1 MDSKH
6 PGIMIT
12 PKDQSHYHHG
22 NLREALIQTALQ
34 ILAVDGV
41 AGLTLRK
48 VAKAAGVSHAA
59 PAHHFKDKTALVASV
74 AAEGFR
80 ILSKELLGV
89 ADIHQDSKEQLIR
102 LVRTYVGFAQRE
114 VELFRLIFGP
124 SAPDY
129 REYPELYEAGIE
141 CWNTLVQL
149 VITIMKDQEITN
161 CEPDL
166 LAFSLWAHTQGV
178 ASLIV
183 NQAVIPPHLIPIKGA
198 MQDKAIELL
207 IDGIIAASRKSKKTP
222 DGE

>member
-1 MDSKH
+1 MDSKQ

-22 NLREALIQTALQ
+22 NLREALIQAALQ

-80 ILSKELLGV
+80 ILSKELLDV
-89 ADIHQDSKEQLIR
+89 AKIHQDSKEQLIR

-149 VITIMKDQEITN
+149 VTTVMKDQEITN
-161 CEPDL
+161 CEPNL

-183 NQAVIPPHLIPIKGA
+183 NQAVIPPHLIPLKEA
-198 MQDKAIELL
+198 MLDKSIELL
-207 IDGIIAASRKSKKTP
+207 IDGIIAASQKSQKTP

>member
-1 MDSKH
+1 MNNDHSRIEVTSK
-6 PGIMIT
+6 P
-12 PKDQSHYHHG
+12 QSHYHHG

-59 PAHHFKDKTALVASV
+59 PAHHFKDKTALIASV

-80 ILSKELLGV
+80 ILSKALLAV
-89 ADIHQDSKEQLIR
+89 AKIHPDSKEQLIR

-124 SAPDY
+124 TAPDY

-149 VITIMKDQEITN
+149 VTTVMKDLEITN

-166 LAFSLWAHTQGV
+166 LAFSIWAHTQGI

-183 NQAVIPPHLIPIKGA
+183 NQAVIPPHLIPLKGA
-198 MQDKAIELL
+198 MLDKSIELL
-207 IDGIIAASRKSKKTP
+207 INGLLS
-222 DGE
+222 GN

>member
-1 MDSKH
+1 MDNKH
-6 PGIMIT
+6 SGIMIT
-12 PKDQSHYHHG
+12 PKEPYHHG

-41 AGLTLRK
+41 VGLTLRK

-80 ILSKELLGV
+80 ILSKDLLNV
-89 ADIHQDSKEQLIR
+89 ADIHQDSKEKLLQLA
-102 LVRTYVGFAQRE
+102 RTYVGFAQRE

-124 SAPDY
+124 TAPDY

-141 CWNTLVQL
+141 CWNTVVQL
-149 VITIMKDQEITN
+149 ITTIMKDQEITN

-166 LAFSLWAHTQGV
+166 LAFSIWAHTQGI

-183 NQAVIPPHLIPIKGA
+183 NQAVIPPHLIPLKGA
-198 MQDKAIELL
+198 MLDKSIELL
-207 IDGIIAASRKSKKTP
+207 IDGL
-222 DGE
+222 

>member
-41 AGLTLRK
+41 VGLTLRK

-80 ILSKELLGV
+80 ILSKELV
-89 ADIHQDSKEQLIR
+89 AVANINQDFKEQLIQ

-124 SAPDY
+124 TAPDY

-141 CWNTLVQL
+141 CWNTVVQL
-149 VITIMKDQEITN
+149 ITTFMKDQEITN

-166 LAFSLWAHTQGV
+166 LAFSIWAHTQGI

-183 NQAVIPPHLIPIKGA
+183 NQAVIPPHLIPLKGA
-198 MQDKAIELL
+198 MLDKSIELL
-207 IDGIIAASRKSKKTP
+207 IDGL
-222 DGE
+222 

>member
-34 ILAVDGV
+34 ILSVDGV

-59 PAHHFKDKTALVASV
+59 PAHHFKDKTSLLASV

-80 ILSKELLGV
+80 ILSKEIRTT
-89 ADIHQDSKEQLIR
+89 ADIYQNSQEQLGQ

-114 VELFRLIFGP
+114 VELFRLIFGHI
-124 SAPDY
+124 APDY
-129 REYPELYEAGIE
+129 REYPELYEAGMD
-141 CWNTLVQL
+141 CWNALVE
-149 VITIMKDQEITN
+149 IISDFMKNHGIVN

-198 MQDKAIELL
+198 MLDKSIEVMT
-207 IDGIIAASRKSKKTP
+207 DGLIAASRKSQKP
-222 DGE
+222 SSGE

>member
-34 ILAVDGV
+34 ILSIDGV

-80 ILSKELLGV
+80 ILSKELV
-89 ADIHQDSKEQLIR
+89 AVANINQDFKEQLIQ

-124 SAPDY
+124 TAPDY

-141 CWNTLVQL
+141 CWNTVVQL
-149 VITIMKDQEITN
+149 ITTVMKDQKITN

-166 LAFSLWAHTQGV
+166 LAFSIWAHTQGI

-198 MQDKAIELL
+198 MLDKSIELL
-207 IDGIIAASRKSKKTP
+207 IDGLIAASQKSQKTP
-222 DGE
+222 AGK

>member
-6 PGIMIT
+6 PGIRVT
-12 PKDQSHYHHG
+12 PRDQSHYHHG

-41 AGLTLRK
+41 VGLTLRK

-80 ILSKELLGV
+80 ILSKELLDV
-89 ADIHQDSKEQLIR
+89 VKIHQDSKEQLIR

-141 CWNTLVQL
+141 CWNTVVQL
-149 VITIMKDQEITN
+149 VTSVMKDQGITN

-166 LAFSLWAHTQGV
+166 LAFSIWAHTQGS

-198 MQDKAIELL
+198 MLDKSIELL
-207 IDGIIAASRKSKKTP
+207 IDGLIAASQKSQKTP
-222 DGE
+222 AGE